1 MQKEILIEKTGN
13 TDILPI
19 FAGHEKCAPSY
30 AYGPHTRE
38 YYIIHFCL
46 KGSGVLFDKFGKHT
60 VRAGEL
66 FVIRPDEITTYQA
79 DASTPWEYS
88 WIAFYGNAANVF
100 NGNASVYPS
109 PENVG
114 MEIKEFVH
122 LGETSPAI
130 FTSIIYKLIYHLFS
144 EKSPKQG
151 FAEKVKQYI
160 IFNYMND
167 ITVESISNF
176 FGFERSYLYR
186 IFKKETSLS
195 VKDFITKVRMNQ
207 AKKLLS
213 KGYSVRNTAYAV
225 GYKDQFNFSKAFKKY
240 CETSP
245 QQQKTVG
252 KEVSDH
258 PF

>member
-1 MQKEILIEKTGN
+1 MKKEILIGKTLN
-13 TDILPI
+13 ADILPL

-46 KGSGVLFDKFGKHT
+46 KGNGVLYDKFGKHP

-66 FVIRPDEITTYQA
+66 FIIRPDEITTYQA

-88 WIAFYGNAANVF
+88 WLAFYGNAANVF
-100 NGNASVYPS
+100 NESASVYPS
-109 PENVG
+109 PENAGV
-114 MEIKEFVH
+114 EIQDLVDAN
-122 LGETSPAI
+122 ETAPAI
-130 FTSIIYKLIYHLFS
+130 YTSIIYKLIYHLFT
-144 EKSPKQG
+144 EKSPKQS
-151 FAEKVKQYI
+151 FVEKVKQYV

-167 ITVESISNF
+167 ITVESISHF

-186 IFKKETSLS
+186 IFKKETNSS

-207 AKKLLS
+207 AKKLLD

-225 GYKDQFNFSKAFKKY
+225 GYKDQFNFSKAYKKHY
-240 CETSP
+240 ETSP
-245 QQQKTVG
+245 KERKSVG
-252 KEVSDH
+252 KEV
-258 PF
+258 PNRPL